1 MKKMFAFLLACT
13 LIFSLSAPV
22 FAADQ
27 DNMDITDVQSEM
39 EEYLQNAN
47 LPIAVENFSVSMRND
62 VDLNQYS
69 DEEISNLLRTDVEQM
84 KDVLSNTESRL
95 IEKPQTRLANHGGG
109 EYTAEIWAG
118 VPSVGWS
125 TVKQDFKASISGGK
139 VRSITFLGDGYMDG
153 VSWGQYN
160 HIRSWYDIYSN
171 STKVD
176 INIKGNINYLFNLVN
191 TNYTA
196 TFLEELQVNGS
207 VLERQW

>member
-1 MKKMFAFLLACT
+1 MKKIFVILLACT
-13 LIFSLSAPV
+13 LIFSLPTTT
-22 FAADQ
+22 FAADE
-27 DNMDITDVQSEM
+27 DNIGITDVQYEM
-39 EEYLQNAN
+39 EKYLQNAN
-47 LPIAVENFSVSMRND
+47 LPIAVENFSVSIRND
-62 VDLNQYS
+62 VDLSQYS
-69 DEEISNLLRTDVEQM
+69 DKELSNLLRRDIEQM
-84 KDVLSNTESRL
+84 KAVFSNTENRL
-95 IEKPQTRLANHGGG
+95 IEKPQTRLANRGGG
-109 EYTAEIWAG
+109 EYTAEVWAG
-118 VPSVGWS
+118 VPSIGWS
-125 TVKQDFKASISGGK
+125 TVKQDFKASISGGM

-196 TFLEELQVNGS
+196 TFLEELQVNGN

>member
-1 MKKMFAFLLACT
+1 MVFSVSATAFA
-13 LIFSLSAPV
+13 
-22 FAADQ
+22 DEQ

-39 EEYLQNAN
+39 EKYLQETDI
-47 LPIAVENFSVSMRND
+47 PVEIESFSVSLRND
-62 VDLNQYS
+62 VDLSQYS
-69 DEEISNLLRTDVEQM
+69 DEEISELLQQDIEQM
-84 KDVLSNTESRL
+84 KMVLSNTENRL
-95 IEKPQTRLANHGGG
+95 TAKPQTRLANCGGG
-109 EYTAEIWAG
+109 EYTAEVWAG
-118 VPSVGWS
+118 VPAVGWS

-139 VRSITFLGDGYMDG
+139 IRSITFLGDGYMDG

-160 HIRSWYDIYSN
+160 HIRSWYEIYSN

-196 TFLEELQVNGS
+196 TFLEELQVNGN